1 VPDSRKPRFIAF
13 ISRREEMADYTA
25 LSPEADFVFASYS
38 ELGPDEVCVD
48 PHRMGEAVNTF
59 RDLHADH
66 PFTAVLNRKEKCV
79 IPAALLATEL
89 GLTPITSKP
98 DLARD
103 KFAMRRALNG
113 SDPFPRTMLVR
124 DMRDLDRVEP
134 DMFPCVLKPRFGFN
148 SRAAVRVG
156 NRAELASA
164 YRDQHAR
171 YAQLPKQDGTN
182 SDFVVEELIT
192 GSEHNVES
200 LVKDGEPL
208 FHLVSD
214 KLPMTPPFFVEI
226 GDNMPS
232 RLPDDAQDLCRR
244 ATDHA
249 IRAMGIRNGW
259 THTEVKL
266 DGHKSTV
273 VECAARM
280 GGGYFENL
288 FQDVY
293 GINRMA
299 MLIDLCLGR
308 STTAAPTPRLHAAA
322 RRLVVY
328 GPAQLRKL
336 RNAHDLFA
344 DDRVRLV
351 WPDAITKIDR
361 ELAGPPSEFNNT
373 LCEFIAFGASGD
385 EAAELADKLVAE
397 ADVRPLEQ

>member
-1 VPDSRKPRFIAF
+1 VTDSGKPRFIAF
-13 ISRREEMADYTA
+13 ISRREEMAGCTA
-25 LSPEADFVFASYS
+25 LRPEADFVFASYS
-38 ELGPDEVCVD
+38 QLGPDAVHVD
-48 PHRMGEAVNTF
+48 PRRMEEATETF
-59 RDLHADH
+59 RDLHKQRL
-66 PFTAVLNRKEKCV
+66 FTAVLNRKEKCV
-79 IPAALLATEL
+79 VPAAVLADAL
-89 GLTPITSKP
+89 GLPPIASEP
-98 DLARD
+98 ERARD
-103 KFAMRRALNG
+103 KFTMRRALNG
-113 SDPFPRTMLVR
+113 CDSFPRTALVR
-124 DMRDLDRVEP
+124 EAKDLGLVQP

-148 SRAAVRVG
+148 SRSAVLVG
-156 NRAELASA
+156 NRAELESA
-164 YRDQHAR
+164 YREQHAR

-182 SDFVVEELIT
+182 NDFVVEELIA

-200 LVKDGEPL
+200 LVKDGKPL

-266 DGHKSTV
+266 DGNKSTV

-299 MLIDLCLGR
+299 MLIDLYLGR
-308 STTAAPTPRLHAAA
+308 STTTAPIPRLHAAA

-328 GPAQLRKL
+328 GPAQPRKL

-344 DDRVRLV
+344 DDRGRLV

-373 LCEFIAFGASGD
+373 LCEFIAFGASGE
-385 EAAELADKLVAE
+385 EAAELADKLIAE
-397 ADVRPLEQ
+397 ADVRTLER